1 MKKFKMVWSFLKR
14 MGRLDKL
21 YLIAVV
27 GQTLLISLR
36 TLVALYIPKV
46 LIDGVHNQWPVER
59 LLLVLGVIVVAL
71 GLLRLLENAV
81 RRGVTLGNERV
92 NLLVQRLFSE
102 KMMSLP
108 YHYLEDPDYLEMKEA
123 AMMGMNIGA
132 VDRLMN
138 NITGILQH
146 GFILIGLSL
155 LLFRLNP
162 LLLVGAFVLQIF
174 ISLLVIRQAQL
185 FRTTLESILPINRK
199 LNYYMST
206 VHEIVTQKDVR
217 LYDMSNMLA
226 DNILVYNRTMMH
238 DFIKM
243 NGLQGIY
250 TSLSHLINYFISGG
264 IILYA
269 GARVLGQVAGSLIS
283 MGDFSLYTG
292 SAVNFSTHFKAGL
305 ENILDI
311 NNQIHFIEPIET
323 FLALP
328 EDRQSGSLPLGEFEK
343 LEFRNVS
350 FAYPKTEEMILKNLS
365 FEINAGEKIS
375 VVGLNGAGK
384 STLIKLICRFFP
396 VTEGEILI
404 NGHNIEDYDY
414 SSYMNRISAI
424 FQDFQMLNFTLAENI
439 LGEDYQNQSKR
450 QEAEELFRQVGLAEK
465 LKELPHG
472 LDTYLGKSFH
482 EEGVEISGGQ
492 LQKVAIVRALY
503 KKADLVILDE
513 PTSALDPLAE
523 AEIYEQFNNLVK
535 AKTAIFISHRMSS
548 SVFCDRILLINQGQM
563 EAFDSHENLMKRRD
577 SLYFKLFTTQAK
589 NYRLESLADTLEYP
603 YDGKCKYPPIEE

>member
-59 LLLVLGVIVVAL
+59 LLLVFGVIVVAL

-206 VHEIVTQKDVR
+206 VHEIATQKDVR

-243 NGLQGIY
+243 DGLQGIY

-311 NNQIHFIEPIET
+311 SNQIHFIEPIET

-350 FAYPKTEEMILKNLS
+350 FAYPKTEAMILKNLS

-589 NYRLESLADTLEYP
+589 NYRLESLAEVAP
-603 YDGKCKYPPIEE
+603 

>member
-226 DNILVYNRTMMH
+226 GNILVYNRTMMH

-311 NNQIHFIEPIET
+311 SNQIHFIEPIET

-350 FAYPKTEEMILKNLS
+350 FAYPKTETMILKNLS

-535 AKTAIFISHRMSS
+535 DKTAIYISHRMSS

-589 NYRLESLADTLEYP
+589 NYRLESLADTLEFP

>member
-206 VHEIVTQKDVR
+206 VHEIATQKDVR

-243 NGLQGIY
+243 DGLQGIY

-350 FAYPKTEEMILKNLS
+350 FAYPKTEAMILKNLS

-535 AKTAIFISHRMSS
+535 DKTAIYISHRMSS

-589 NYRLESLADTLEYP
+589 NYRLESLAEVAP
-603 YDGKCKYPPIEE
+603 

>member
-1 MKKFKMVWSFLKR
+1 
-14 MGRLDKL
+14 
-21 YLIAVV
+21 
-27 GQTLLISLR
+27 
-36 TLVALYIPKV
+36 
-46 LIDGVHNQWPVER
+46 
-59 LLLVLGVIVVAL
+59 
-71 GLLRLLENAV
+71 
-81 RRGVTLGNERV
+81 
-92 NLLVQRLFSE
+92 
-102 KMMSLP
+102 
-108 YHYLEDPDYLEMKEA
+108 
-123 AMMGMNIGA
+123 
-132 VDRLMN
+132 
-138 NITGILQH
+138 
-146 GFILIGLSL
+146 
-155 LLFRLNP
+155 
-162 LLLVGAFVLQIF
+162 
-174 ISLLVIRQAQL
+174 
-185 FRTTLESILPINRK
+185 
-199 LNYYMST
+199 
-206 VHEIVTQKDVR
+206 
-217 LYDMSNMLA
+217 
-226 DNILVYNRTMMH
+226 MMH

-243 NGLQGIY
+243 DGLQGIY

-311 NNQIHFIEPIET
+311 SNQIHFIEPIET

-350 FAYPKTEEMILKNLS
+350 FAYPKTETMILKNLS

-535 AKTAIFISHRMSS
+535 DKTAIYISHRMSS

-589 NYRLESLADTLEYP
+589 NYRLESLADTLEFP

>member
-206 VHEIVTQKDVR
+206 VHEIATQKDVR

-243 NGLQGIY
+243 DGLQGIY

-328 EDRQSGSLPLGEFEK
+328 EERQSGSLPLGEFEK

-350 FAYPKTEEMILKNLS
+350 FAYPKTEAMILKNLS

-535 AKTAIFISHRMSS
+535 SKTAIFISHRMSS

-589 NYRLESLADTLEYP
+589 NYRLESLAEVAP
-603 YDGKCKYPPIEE
+603 

>member
-206 VHEIVTQKDVR
+206 VHEIATQKDVR

-243 NGLQGIY
+243 DGLQGIY

-350 FAYPKTEEMILKNLS
+350 FAYPKTEAMILKNLS

-589 NYRLESLADTLEYP
+589 NYRLESLAEVAP
-603 YDGKCKYPPIEE
+603 

>member
-243 NGLQGIY
+243 DGLQGIY

-311 NNQIHFIEPIET
+311 SNQIHFIEPIET

-350 FAYPKTEEMILKNLS
+350 FAYPKTEAMILKNLS

-535 AKTAIFISHRMSS
+535 DKTAIYISHRMSS

-589 NYRLESLADTLEYP
+589 NYRMESLADTLEYP

>member
-59 LLLVLGVIVVAL
+59 LLLVLGVIVVSL

-206 VHEIVTQKDVR
+206 VHETATQKDVR

-226 DNILVYNRTMMH
+226 DNILGYNRTMMH

-243 NGLQGIY
+243 DGLQGIY

-283 MGDFSLYTG
+283 MGDFSLYAG

-311 NNQIHFIEPIET
+311 SIQIHFIEPIET

-350 FAYPKTEEMILKNLS
+350 FAYPKTEAMILKNLS
-365 FEINAGEKIS
+365 FEINAGDKIS

-535 AKTAIFISHRMSS
+535 DKTAIYISHRMSS

-589 NYRLESLADTLEYP
+589 NYRLESLADTLEFP

>member
-206 VHEIVTQKDVR
+206 VHETATQKDVR

-226 DNILVYNRTMMH
+226 DNILGYNRTMMH

-243 NGLQGIY
+243 DGLQGIY

-311 NNQIHFIEPIET
+311 SNQIHFIEPIET

-350 FAYPKTEEMILKNLS
+350 FAYPKTETMILKNLS

-535 AKTAIFISHRMSS
+535 DKTAIYISHRMSS

-589 NYRLESLADTLEYP
+589 NYRLESLADTLEFP

>member
-1 MKKFKMVWSFLKR
+1 MKKFKTVWSFLKR

-311 NNQIHFIEPIET
+311 SNQIHFIEPIET

-535 AKTAIFISHRMSS
+535 DKTAIYISHRMSS

-589 NYRLESLADTLEYP
+589 NYRMESLAEVAP
-603 YDGKCKYPPIEE
+603 

>member
-92 NLLVQRLFSE
+92 KLLVQRLFSE

-206 VHEIVTQKDVR
+206 VHETATQKDVR

-243 NGLQGIY
+243 DGLQGIY

-311 NNQIHFIEPIET
+311 SNQIHFIEPIET

-350 FAYPKTEEMILKNLS
+350 FAYPKTETMILKNLS

-535 AKTAIFISHRMSS
+535 DKTAIYISHRMSS

-563 EAFDSHENLMKRRD
+563 EAFDSHENLMKRKD

-589 NYRLESLADTLEYP
+589 NYRMESLAEVAP
-603 YDGKCKYPPIEE
+603 

>member
-59 LLLVLGVIVVAL
+59 LLLVFGVIVVAL

-206 VHEIVTQKDVR
+206 VHEIATQKDVR

-243 NGLQGIY
+243 DGLQGIY

-350 FAYPKTEEMILKNLS
+350 FAYPKTEAMILKNLS

-589 NYRLESLADTLEYP
+589 NYRLESLAEVAP
-603 YDGKCKYPPIEE
+603 

>member
-243 NGLQGIY
+243 DGLQGIY

-350 FAYPKTEEMILKNLS
+350 FAYPKTEAMILKNLS

-535 AKTAIFISHRMSS
+535 DKTAIYISHRMSS

>member
-226 DNILVYNRTMMH
+226 DNILVYNRTMMQ

-243 NGLQGIY
+243 DGLQGIY

-311 NNQIHFIEPIET
+311 SNQIHFIEPIET

-535 AKTAIFISHRMSS
+535 DKTAIYISHRMSS

-589 NYRLESLADTLEYP
+589 NYRMESLAEVAP
-603 YDGKCKYPPIEE
+603 

>member
-226 DNILVYNRTMMH
+226 GNILVYNRTMMH

-311 NNQIHFIEPIET
+311 SNQIHFIEPIET

-350 FAYPKTEEMILKNLS
+350 FAYPKTEAMILKNLS

-535 AKTAIFISHRMSS
+535 DKTAIYISHRMSS

-589 NYRLESLADTLEYP
+589 NYRLESLADTLEFP

>member
-226 DNILVYNRTMMH
+226 GNILVYNRTMMH

-243 NGLQGIY
+243 DGLQGIY

-311 NNQIHFIEPIET
+311 SNQIHFIEPIET

-350 FAYPKTEEMILKNLS
+350 FAYPKTETMILKNLS

-535 AKTAIFISHRMSS
+535 DKTAIYISHRMSS

-589 NYRLESLADTLEYP
+589 NYRLESLADTLEFP